1 MFSALATEHIA
12 VPRNVGP
19 LEGATHKGV
28 AGVPGEGPYMILW
41 FQVEGGDI
49 QKAAYA
55 TYGCPAAVASGSI
68 STTLLTGRTVEQALC
83 LTAAVIIHV
92 LQGLPEG
99 KEDCAQLA
107 VTAVQN
113 AFKEEKNDG

>member
-19 LEGATHKGV
+19 LEGATHQGV
-28 AGVPGEGPYMILW
+28 AGMPGEGPHMILW
-41 FQVEGGDI
+41 FQVQDGRI
-49 QKAAYA
+49 LKAAYA

-68 STTLLTGRTVEQALC
+68 TATLLTSRTIEQALR
-83 LTAAVIIHV
+83 LTAEDIIRV

-99 KEDCAQLA
+99 KEECAKLA
-107 VTAVQN
+107 ETALQN
-113 AFKEEKNDG
+113 AFREEKNR